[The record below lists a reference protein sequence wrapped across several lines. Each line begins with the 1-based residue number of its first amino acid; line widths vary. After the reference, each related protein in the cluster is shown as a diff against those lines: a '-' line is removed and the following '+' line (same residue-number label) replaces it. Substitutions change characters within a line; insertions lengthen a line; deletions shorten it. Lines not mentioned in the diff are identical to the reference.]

1 MFDHTWSVD
10 SIRPYVAEM
19 LGVFG
24 VERCLFG
31 SNFPV
36 DRLYSSYAALVEA
49 YRVLV
54 DGLSAGEHRRS
65 STRTP
70 SGSTG

>member
-1 MFDHTWSVD
+1 VVCRLDP
-10 SIRPYVAEM
+10 PYVEKM

-36 DRLYSSYAALVEA
+36 DRLYSSYPALVEA

-54 DGLSAGEHRRS
+54 DGLSAGEQRAFFYENAVRVY
-65 STRTP
+65 RLDD
-70 SGSTG
+70 